1 VHDGRQSNAD
11 IFEDEQL
18 RQAIRDEVQ
27 RLIPKELERRAVILY
42 YGLDGKEPMTL
53 VQVSEALGK
62 YTHEGIRLILRRCR
76 KKLAKSK
83 LLKDFVAS

>member
-18 RQAIRDEVQ
+18 RQAIH
-27 RLIPKELERRAVILY
+27 
-42 YGLDGKEPMTL
+42 GKEPMTL